1 MRVAIVE
8 GTERRH
14 AGHTVEMTLPRVT
27 RPGLVRIGSLLAV
40 LACFAPWS
48 AAHDGALHD
57 PPRGDVRAVVFGD
70 FNGPYGSLTYPPA
83 MARVVAAIVD
93 VWRPEVVLMPGDLVA
108 GQDRSL
114 PIDRFAAM
122 WEAFDVAVAAPLRSA
137 GIPYVAAMGNHDAS
151 NLRGPDG
158 SFAFARERDAAA
170 VYWSRPEHWHGLDAV
185 DVAAA
190 PFTFALRLG
199 PLLVVAIDASGPV
212 VDDAQRAWL
221 AGVLASAP
229 AREASVRL
237 VMGHLPLVG
246 IAVGRDRQG
255 EVVWEAASLRD
266 LMLEHG
272 VDGYV
277 SGHQAAYYPGRWEGL
292 ELLFSGGIGGRALRN
307 WDAPPRSAVTIVDM
321 WLEPLVVRY
330 TTFDPAGF
338 QPFPATALPA
348 RIDGYGGVVER
359 SARDGSCP
367 APGC

>member
-1 MRVAIVE
+1 
-8 GTERRH
+8 
-14 AGHTVEMTLPRVT
+14 MTLSRVT
-27 RPGLVRIGSLLAV
+27 RPGPVRVGSLLAV

-48 AAHDGALHD
+48 AAHDAALHD
-57 PPRGDVRAVVFGD
+57 PPRGAVRAVVFGD

-83 MARVVAAIVD
+83 VTRVIAAIVD
-93 VWRPEVVLMPGDLVA
+93 VWRPDVVLMPGDLVA

-122 WEAFDVAVAAPLRSA
+122 WGAFDAAVAAPLRAA

-151 NLRGPDG
+151 NLRGADG

-199 PLLVVAIDASGPV
+199 PLFVTAIDASGPV
-212 VDDAQRAWL
+212 VDDEQRAWL
-221 AGVLASAP
+221 ASVLASGP

-266 LMLEHG
+266 IMLEHG

-292 ELLFSGGIGGRALRN
+292 ELLFSGGIGGRALRDS
-307 WDAPPRSAVTIVDM
+307 DAPPRSAVTLVDV
-321 WLEPLVVRY
+321 WLEPFVVHY
-330 TTFDPAGF
+330 TTFDPTGF
-338 QPFPATALPA
+338 QPFPPSAVPA

-359 SARDGSCP
+359 SARDSSCLGT
-367 APGC
+367 GC